1 MNVVE
6 QSRNQWREGAREIN
20 IAENHLQHPSVSPAS
35 VHLYLGSI
43 TDVWKTYQVLTNT
56 LQM

>member
-1 MNVVE
+1 MVE
-6 QSRNQWREGAREIN
+6 QSRNQQREGPREIN
-20 IAENHLQHPSVSPAS
+20 RAENHLQHPSVSLAS
-35 VHLYLGSI
+35 VHLYVGSI